1 MTKKMRDEEMEE
13 LFRARDELV
22 AEGELVR
29 VEELDPKTGK
39 LRWRYFHRDHA
50 PKPH

>member
-1 MTKKMRDEEMEE
+1 MTEKDEELEA
-13 LFRARDELV
+13 LFKARDELV

-29 VEELDPKTGK
+29 LQEIDPKTGK
-39 LRWRYFHRDHA
+39 LRWRYFHKMHA